1 MTSWLWEPGAKGTE
15 SPVDGDLPLPHI
27 QVSSG
32 RPRSGLRAL
41 QAQRRLRLRSPVG
54 RARGPWLA
62 ARATWG
68 RRSFLCRVPR
78 PLAAGRKLLGPQGP
92 RHLGNGADAT
102 VLVWTFLDRLDLNR
116 GCASRAWI
124 PGQVWLR
131 PTARDGSAMPPRLV
145 SCLQQTPPGS
155 ALAAPPRPS
164 PPLPH
169 TARALRGQSLRLT
182 PADTVPEPRMAHG
195 AWQAPT
201 DRWAAR
207 RPGDAAWNTALWS
220 DCVPLEPCP
229 PPRWCYLEAGLWK
242 AFPVR

>member
-1 MTSWLWEPGAKGTE
+1 MVTSWLWEPGAKGTE

-62 ARATWG
+62 VRATWG

-92 RHLGNGADAT
+92 RHLGNGADAA

-116 GCASRAWI
+116 VRASRAWI

-131 PTARDGSAMPPRLV
+131 PTAPRWLRDA
-145 SCLQQTPPGS
+145 Q
-155 ALAAPPRPS
+155 AAGLLPAADASGLCSRSPS

-182 PADTVPEPRMAHG
+182 SADTVPEPRTAHG

-207 RPGDAAWNTALWS
+207 RPGDAAWDTALWS

-229 PPRWCYLEAGLWK
+229 RPQMVLFGGGPLEGISC
-242 AFPVR
+242 

>member
-62 ARATWG
+62 VRATWG

-116 GCASRAWI
+116 VRASRAWI

-131 PTARDGSAMPPRLV
+131 PTAPRWLRDAP
-145 SCLQQTPPGS
+145 
-155 ALAAPPRPS
+155 AAGLLPAADASGLCSRSPS
-164 PPLPH
+164 PPLPAPPSH
-169 TARALRGQSLRLT
+169 GKGAERTK
-182 PADTVPEPRMAHG
+182 PASDPRRH
-195 AWQAPT
+195 
-201 DRWAAR
+201 
-207 RPGDAAWNTALWS
+207 
-220 DCVPLEPCP
+220 CP
-229 PPRWCYLEAGLWK
+229 
-242 AFPVR
+242 